1 MSGVVVTGIGAVSCH
16 GRGAA
21 ALWQAMSA
29 ARVRLPDRPADP
41 LAHMS
46 RPLIYLVPEDLS
58 IEHPGRAAQF
68 AVTAA
73 LEALADAGLP
83 ASAAAELPP
92 GRLGV
97 VLGSCM
103 GEAGLWERERYPGSA
118 VPGWNPVFRL
128 SAHVGERLGVLGPAG
143 DVANACAAGLFS
155 IAVGV
160 DMIRAGE
167 VDVVLAGGADA
178 YSRTALACFNRLG
191 AVDPVRCRPF
201 DRDRAGTVFGEG
213 AGVLVLESEEHAAA
227 RGARVRARVAGA
239 AVSCDAH
246 HPTAPAPD
254 AVQIERTMGEALAE
268 AGGGQVGAVVP
279 HGTGTRLNDV
289 VESMALRRVL
299 GGAADVPLHSL
310 KALLGHT
317 GGAAAALAAC
327 AATMIL
333 GERVVPPNV
342 PTGEQDPECKVWL
355 PDRAL
360 PLSAGR
366 VLVNAYGFG
375 GANASVVLA
384 AAS

>member
-1 MSGVVVTGIGAVSCH
+1 MADVLVTGIGAVSCH

-21 ALWQAMSA
+21 ALWRAMSA

-41 LAHMS
+41 LANMPL
-46 RPLIYLVPEDLS
+46 PLIYLVPEDLCA
-58 IEHPGRAAQF
+58 EHPGRAAQF

-73 LEALADAGLP
+73 VEALADAGLP
-83 ASAAAELPP
+83 ASAADAVPP

-103 GEAGLWERERYPGSA
+103 GEAGLWERARYPGSA

-128 SAHVGERLGVLGPAG
+128 SAHVGEWLSVLGPAG

-155 IAVGV
+155 IAVAV

-167 VDVVLAGGADA
+167 ADVVLAGGADA

-201 DRDRAGTVFGEG
+201 DRHRAGTVFGEG
-213 AGVLVLESEEHAAA
+213 AGVLVLESAQHAAA

-239 AVSCDAH
+239 ALSCDAH
-246 HPTAPAPD
+246 HPTAPEPD
-254 AVQIERTMGEALAE
+254 GAQIGRTMREALAQS
-268 AGGGQVGAVVP
+268 GGGRVGAVVP
-279 HGTGTRLNDV
+279 HGTGTQLNDV
-289 VESMALRRVL
+289 VESAALRRTL
-299 GGAADVPLHSL
+299 DDAAEVPLYSL

-342 PTGEQDPECKVWL
+342 PTAEQDPRCEVWL
-355 PDRAL
+355 PDAVV